1 MSLKKSKP
9 DGKSRILKKKNG
21 SQMVQEQN
29 RVAKQN
35 TGPQRSNQYL
45 AQDYSETGWP
55 ETRLFS
61 IASQK
66 TRTLM

>member
-1 MSLKKSKP
+1 
-9 DGKSRILKKKNG
+9 
-21 SQMVQEQN
+21 MVQEQN